1 MEVRMR
7 QKTIA
12 SSVLFVFMVVSI
24 VAAGAAKD
32 ESVASKWAAT
42 LPSIDGMNTEWSK
55 VPMTTYKKA
64 EIDYAFMNNED
75 NLFVLFIF
83 RNPRYLSSLQ
93 WTGLTMWISPQ
104 GKKEKDLGIKLL
116 RKQISADEYIAIM
129 EEQVG
134 QKMPE
139 DRKAQIRQNKA
150 YWMFEQRLINKK
162 AEGYDK
168 DAEPPKYSGAAF
180 RNNMV
185 DKAVIYEVAV
195 SLPKLTEV
203 APSLTLGP
211 GMGLNVNFEWGGATK
226 EYKESL
232 TRRLSQGETR
242 AQDQKAGS
250 LTGERGGGGLGDV
263 EYDSVKMARFRR
275 QLQQVKQYDFWVEL
289 NLAQNK

>member
-1 MEVRMR
+1 MR

-12 SSVLFVFMVVSI
+12 NSILFVFMAVSF

-55 VPMTTYKKA
+55 VPMNTYKKA
-64 EIDYAFMNNED
+64 EVDYAFMNNED

-83 RNPRYLSSLQ
+83 RNPRFLSSLQ

-104 GKKEKDLGIKLL
+104 GTKEKDLGIKLL

-150 YWMFEQRLINKK
+150 YWMFEQRLIDKK

-168 DAEPPKYSGAAF
+168 DAEPPKYAGVAF

-185 DKAVIYEVAV
+185 DKAVIYEVAI
-195 SLPKLTEV
+195 SFPKLAEV
-203 APSLTLGP
+203 APGLTLGP
-211 GMGLNVNFEWGGATK
+211 GSGLNVNFEWGGATK
-226 EYKESL
+226 EYKEAL
-232 TRRLSQGETR
+232 TRGIAQGETR
-242 AQDQKAGS
+242 AGAGQATGS
-250 LTGERGGGGLGDV
+250 LTAERGGGGLGDV
-263 EYDSVKMARFRR
+263 EYDSVKMARLRR